1 MKDTFNAIYSD
12 EQYLPAL
19 TSFLAGLEV
28 EPKIIHISEIDNRLK
43 VLSES
48 KFDVIQISSLS
59 SDEAIIMQASYNGFD
74 NMKSNP
80 VVLCPIGDT
89 IKVDGRKV
97 STLST
102 QIVFDPESYKE
113 RLESIGRGWKERN
126 KTNHSFVEYLKVNAK

>member
-1 MKDTFNAIYSD
+1 
-12 EQYLPAL
+12 
-19 TSFLAGLEV
+19 
-28 EPKIIHISEIDNRLK
+28 
-43 VLSES
+43 
-48 KFDVIQISSLS
+48 LS